1 MRSLRGAAALAA
13 FVAVLLQAGP
23 ASGGNQEHCAF
34 LLDPVAVKNGG
45 VIQATPVEVGCY
57 ATYAEALAAGSGGAI
72 ALDASTTPSSLTE
85 DELVDATLEVTVS
98 SVVIGTEW
106 DETGFLDASKSY
118 FAATTCS
125 SLVTW
130 EVGYV
135 TDQWN
140 DRFESG
146 KGFGGCDRN
155 RKFADSQFG
164 GSSILCTPNCS
175 TYGTLNNHVSS
186 LRWRA

>member
-13 FVAVLLQAGP
+13 FVAVVLQAGP
-23 ASGGNQEHCAF
+23 ASGETEEHCVS
-34 LLDPVAVKNGG
+34 LLEPVAVKAN
-45 VIQATPVEVGCY
+45 VIEATPVEVGCY
-57 ATYAEALAAGSGGAI
+57 PTYAEALAAGSGGTI
-72 ALDASTTPSSLTE
+72 AVDATTSPSSLTD
-85 DELVDATLEVTVS
+85 DELSASLLEAQTGTVL
-98 SVVIGTEW
+98 IGTEW
-106 DETGFLDASKSY
+106 IETGYASTSHSY
-118 FAATTCS
+118 FATVTCS
-125 SLVTW
+125 GVVSW

-164 GSSILCTPNCS
+164 GASILCTPNCS
-175 TYGTLNNHVSS
+175 TYGSLNNLVSS

>member
-1 MRSLRGAAALAA
+1 MRTLRG
-13 FVAVLLQAGP
+13 VAVLATFIAVVFQAGP
-23 ASGGNQEHCAF
+23 ASGDTEEHCAF
-34 LLDPVAVKNGG
+34 LLEPVSTRAS
-45 VIQATPVEVGCY
+45 VIEATPVEIGCY
-57 ATYAEALAAGSGGAI
+57 PTYAEALSAGSGGAI
-72 ALDASTTPSSLTE
+72 AVDAATTPSSLTD
-85 DELVDATLEVTVS
+85 DELSASLLEEVTG

-106 DETGFLDASKSY
+106 IETGYASTSKSY
-118 FAATTCS
+118 FASVTCS
-125 SLVTW
+125 SLVSW

-164 GSSILCTPNCS
+164 GASILCTPNCS
-175 TYGTLNNHVSS
+175 TYGSLNNLVS
-186 LRWRA
+186 